1 MGNRSP
7 TCCLGVVAAL
17 GDDDDDDDVDPVD
30 SPAGALE
37 VVPLGGFGG
46 EAVTDEEEAVADEV
60 SISTSAPMFTENAAA
75 AATAADIFESNL
87 RSVSAQLRA
96 SSKAA
101 FRVASVTYSSTA
113 FFMVGEGQ

>member
-1 MGNRSP
+1 M
-7 TCCLGVVAAL
+7 CCLGVVAAL
-17 GDDDDDDDVDPVD
+17 GDDDDDVDPVD

-46 EAVTDEEEAVADEV
+46 EAVTDEAVADEV
-60 SISTSAPMFTENAAA
+60 SISTSALMFTENAAA